1 MSTQKGLPMWDW
13 IRGWFEGAPF
23 GLRALTRLDTLLA
36 LVLSGFA
43 LVIVSGN
50 ASHGDP
56 RGGIFACAAVLL
68 MTVPVA
74 WRRAHPLGAMA
85 TLAGGAVF
93 NAIVVG
99 SYVRCGAALPA
110 LALVTFSVGARC
122 ELTPAL
128 FGAALAVVSTV
139 AQGLSDPQLKSGFL
153 PGGSILILALW
164 GVGRLVRSRD
174 GIVAA
179 LRARTDELHE
189 QRDRTASLAVAADRA
204 QVAEDLEGLLGAR
217 IGSLAAEAAAAREV
231 IEQTPEAAH
240 ASLSAIENDGRQ
252 TLTEMREIV
261 GSLRDE
267 TPVRPQPSL
276 ADVDALLARTVSPN
290 VRLTVD
296 GEQHRLPAGIEL
308 SAFRIV
314 ERLLEPLEG
323 MPDARVQVTL
333 RYEPDALAVGVRG
346 RVRSGADLHTTLA
359 TAREWVSLYAGTID
373 SQLRAGVSQTDVRLP
388 LVTAHA

>member
-1 MSTQKGLPMWDW
+1 MRDS
-13 IRGWFEGAPF
+13 IRGWFAGAPF
-23 GLRALTRLDTLLA
+23 GLRAFTRLDALFALA
-36 LVLSGFA
+36 LSAFA

-50 ASHGDP
+50 ASNGDP
-56 RGGIFACAAVLL
+56 RGGVFACAAVLL

-110 LALVTFSVGARC
+110 LALVVFSVGARC

-139 AQGLSDPQLKSGFL
+139 AQGYSDPQLKSGFL
-153 PGGSILILALW
+153 PFGSILILALW

-189 QRDRTASLAVAADRA
+189 QRDRTALLAVAADRA

-231 IEQTPEAAH
+231 IEQTPEAAS
-240 ASLSAIENDGRQ
+240 ASLSAIEDGGRQ

-261 GSLRDE
+261 GGLRDE

-276 ADVDALLARTVSPN
+276 ADVDALLARTLSPN

-296 GEQHRLPAGIEL
+296 GDQHRLPAGIEL

-323 MPDARVQVTL
+323 MPNARVQVTL
-333 RYEPDALAVGVRG
+333 RYESDALTVGVRG